1 MGWRHFDRTDM
12 LIQNGR
18 MIGTHVVHDD
28 DHVGILDVLQ
38 LMGDQYPGL
47 VSQVCLDAFFE
58 QVFPDVRVHG

>member
-1 MGWRHFDRTDM
+1 
-12 LIQNGR
+12 
-18 MIGTHVVHDD
+18 MIGTHIVEDD